1 MITNPVIR
9 ILYTVVLVLV
19 VFFVPW
25 WAVLILALVGAM
37 VFPWYLESVF
47 IGLYFD
53 VFFGYPALDWYRN
66 IMHTAIFTL
75 PVLAIQY
82 IKPRINYGKF

>member
-1 MITNPVIR
+1 MIANPALR
-9 ILYTVVLVLV
+9 IAYGACLVAL

-25 WAVLILALVGAM
+25 WVALLCALAGSIL
-37 VFPWYLESVF
+37 FPWYVEAVL

-53 VFFGYPALDWYRN
+53 VFFGYPALDWYHAVL
-66 IMHTAIFTL
+66 HTAVFT
-75 PVLAIQY
+75 VLMLLIQY